1 MSDVNEKAAARDATN
16 WAKKVSTLNVAEVP
30 EGAININV
38 EGKRLAGPIQGFG
51 KMWQKTY
58 QVRLPR
64 ERVSATDLIATWKQ
78 RFPEFWPEGNSFYG
92 PLTGIAPGEVALL
105 NMTLPGK
112 MKLSTGV
119 MVLYADEESFTL
131 MTPQGH
137 MFAGW
142 ITFSATEVDAE
153 TVAQAQVLMRASDPI
168 FEMGLTM
175 GGHKQEDRFWQHTLA
190 RRRRRVRRAG
200 GRGRHPG
207 RVRRQEAPMVQVAQ
221 RLALFGDPLDALHA
235 RRPGARREAA
245 VCLTPSSSA
254 RARTG
259 WPRPSPSPAPAA
271 RCGCSRRPTR
281 SGAGRAR
288 RS

>member
-1 MSDVNEKAAARDATN
+1 MSDVNERAAARDATN

-30 EGAININV
+30 EGAVNINV

-58 QVRLPR
+58 QVRLPQ

-131 MTPQGH
+131 MTPEGH

-142 ITFSATEVDAE
+142 ITFQSRFVSNTIQPRAE
-153 TVAQAQVLMRASDPI
+153 ASSRP
-168 FEMGLTM
+168 
-175 GGHKQEDRFWQHTLA
+175 
-190 RRRRRVRRAG
+190 RRACRFVS
-200 GRGRHPG
+200 RG
-207 RVRRQEAPMVQVAQ
+207 
-221 RLALFGDPLDALHA
+221 
-235 RRPGARREAA
+235 
-245 VCLTPSSSA
+245 
-254 RARTG
+254 
-259 WPRPSPSPAPAA
+259 
-271 RCGCSRRPTR
+271 RRPTR
-281 SGAGRAR
+281 APRRCDAR
-288 RS
+288 

>member
-1 MSDVNEKAAARDATN
+1 MSDVNEQAAARDATN

-58 QVRLPR
+58 QVRLPQ
-64 ERVSATDLIATWKQ
+64 ERVSAVDLVATWKQ
-78 RFPEFWPEGNSFYG
+78 RFPEFWPEGNHFYG

-142 ITFSATEVDAE
+142 ITFSATERDGE

-168 FEMGLTM
+168 FELGLM
-175 GGHKQEDRFWQHTLA
+175 LGGHAQEDQFWNTTLTRLAQHFDVEAEVDTVVVCVDKKRQWSRWTNVAQSAAIWSTVYTLGA
-190 RRRRRVRRAG
+190 PFRAVRGWARRVRHG
-200 GRGRHPG
+200 
-207 RVRRQEAPMVQVAQ
+207 
-221 RLALFGDPLDALHA
+221 
-235 RRPGARREAA
+235 
-245 VCLTPSSSA
+245 
-254 RARTG
+254 
-259 WPRPSPSPAPAA
+259 
-271 RCGCSRRPTR
+271 
-281 SGAGRAR
+281 
-288 RS
+288 